1 MGRNKTGVAHDGT
14 HNAFGWKGEATLA
27 IHHDP
32 GLARRGDVGIAP
44 PGMKPAVPKRL
55 HPVSLHNSA
64 TPHQIAGVDAGG
76 QSHAVAVVDGGVKLT
91 SSAAAAPMANA
102 YGGMIPKVRDAAP
115 PKPGMRRQQGAI
127 ARSVKE
133 GE

>member
-1 MGRNKTGVAHDGT
+1 MARIKTGTDHSGVS
-14 HNAFGWKGEATLA
+14 NAFARGNEKRLSVHHAPQEAR
-27 IHHDP
+27 
-32 GLARRGDVGIAP
+32 GGDVGITP
-44 PGMKPAVPKRL
+44 PGMKPAAPKKL

-76 QSHAVAVVDGGVKLT
+76 QGHAVAVVDGGVKLT

-102 YGGMIPKVRDAAP
+102 YGGVLKVSEAASV
-115 PKPGMRRQQGAI
+115 KPGMRRQQGAV
-127 ARSVKE
+127 AHSLKE

>member
-1 MGRNKTGVAHDGT
+1 MARIKTGTDHSGVS
-14 HNAFGWKGEATLA
+14 NAFARGNEKWLSVHHAPQEARA
-27 IHHDP
+27 
-32 GLARRGDVGIAP
+32 GDVGIAP
-44 PGMKPAVPKRL
+44 PGMKSAAPKRL

-64 TPHQIAGVDAGG
+64 RPHQVAGVDAGG

-91 SSAAAAPMANA
+91 SSGAAAPMADA
-102 YGGMIPKVRDAAP
+102 YGGMIPKVREAAP

-127 ARSVKE
+127 TRSRKE

>member
-1 MGRNKTGVAHDGT
+1 MTRSKIGVGLDGA
-14 HNAFGWKGEATLA
+14 HNAFARKGEATLA

-32 GLARRGDVGIAP
+32 GQARRGDMPGEGLARNGAP
-44 PGMKPAVPKRL
+44 KKL

-76 QSHAVAVVDGGVKLT
+76 QGHAVAVVDGGVKFT
-91 SSAAAAPMANA
+91 SSSAAAPLASA
-102 YGGMIPKVRDAAP
+102 YGGVLKVREAAP
-115 PKPGMRRQQGAI
+115 VKPGMRRQQGAA
-127 ARSVKE
+127 ARSLKE